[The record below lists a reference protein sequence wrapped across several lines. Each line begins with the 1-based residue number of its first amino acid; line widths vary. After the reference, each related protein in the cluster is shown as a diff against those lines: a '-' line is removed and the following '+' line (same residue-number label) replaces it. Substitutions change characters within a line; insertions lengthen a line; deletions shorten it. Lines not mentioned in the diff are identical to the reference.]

1 MRLLLLLALLAAPA
15 RAWELQLASP
25 PDWALGVP
33 LSAGRLLPNF
43 QLHYRAGALQLR
55 AEGQLQ
61 GVGFSSERFSVARLS
76 GHIRLQARQWRNGWQ
91 GSLQLTLNGGELV
104 WDALYLNFD
113 QLASQLSGEF
123 TIRPGYYHFR
133 NIQMETPRNSLRAE
147 VLITPKRKRFNIED
161 IRGDAEALYQN
172 YAKPFL
178 GDSAFNEMSLSGR
191 IGGNGLYDNGLRSF
205 NVVLHHISIRD
216 GQRRFQVD
224 DLDGQLGNDG
234 RPSRLRWAGARWR
247 AIPIGRSEA
256 RFTLRGRQLTLGA
269 PLRIPLADGALLIRR
284 LQPQGGGYRV
294 DAELEPL
301 TLAALRSALYDLKF
315 NGQISGKFPQLFI
328 SWQKISLGRPVFV
341 DVFGG
346 RLTLSR
352 LALNGLL
359 SSVPELSFDM
369 KIDGIDLQKL
379 TDFLEIGKITGLL
392 DGQARNVRLLGWRL
406 NAFELSLRANRGQ
419 RRIDHRAVSY
429 LTRAGGTGAL
439 VGQFV
444 RFLNSFPYEQLG
456 FNGVLNNGVLTLQ
469 GFENHK
475 SGGFYLLK
483 GSAIPRL
490 DIIAFQRRVDFREL
504 LKRLKSLEQTDSPI
518 IE

>member
-25 PDWALGVP
+25 PDWALGAP

-76 GHIRLQARQWRNGWQ
+76 GHIRLQARQRRNGWQ

-123 TIRPGYYHFR
+123 TIRPGHYHFR

-301 TLAALRSALYDLKF
+301 TLAALLATGRLGTPVDVFLRLERYAAGLNAKRWKETGEPGVGLLYDL
-315 NGQISGKFPQLFI
+315 GPHLFDMA
-328 SWQKISLGRPVFV
+328 LRLFGRPQSLAA
-341 DVFGG
+341 DVRRQHPGA
-346 RLTLSR
+346 LSDDNFTVN
-352 LALNGLL
+352 LYYANGLKIVL
-359 SSVPELSFDM
+359 GASKYAREPAPFLVCHGTAASYVKAQPDNQEGLLAAGVLPRGDWNRERPCDWGLLHDEHGRQPLASVPGHYGAFYANFYEALRGRAPLAVQKAEVLAVLELLELS
-369 KIDGIDLQKL
+369 GASAEQ
-379 TDFLEIGKITGLL
+379 G
-392 DGQARNVRLLGWRL
+392 RRLP
-406 NAFELSLRANRGQ
+406 
-419 RRIDHRAVSY
+419 V
-429 LTRAGGTGAL
+429 
-439 VGQFV
+439 
-444 RFLNSFPYEQLG
+444 
-456 FNGVLNNGVLTLQ
+456 
-469 GFENHK
+469 
-475 SGGFYLLK
+475 
-483 GSAIPRL
+483 
-490 DIIAFQRRVDFREL
+490 
-504 LKRLKSLEQTDSPI
+504 
-518 IE
+518 